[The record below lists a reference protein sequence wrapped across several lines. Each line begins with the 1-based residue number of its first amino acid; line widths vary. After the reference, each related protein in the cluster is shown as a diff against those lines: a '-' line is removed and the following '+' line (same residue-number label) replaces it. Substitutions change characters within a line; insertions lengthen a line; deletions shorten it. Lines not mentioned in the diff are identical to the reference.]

1 MPRDLPNKQSTS
13 AADGSGMTKF
23 EAVRRALAELGP
35 DAMPLSI
42 KDYLR
47 KNFGIDMEPQ
57 NISNYKST
65 LKASERRAPNRQR
78 EAKGA
83 AETSTG
89 GFSLEEIQAVKEVAD
104 RIGADKVRQLAQV
117 LSK

>member
-1 MPRDLPNKQSTS
+1 
-13 AADGSGMTKF
+13 MTKF
-23 EAVRRALAELGP
+23 EAVRRALAELGT
-35 DAMPLSI
+35 DAMPLTI
-42 KDYLR
+42 KVYLK
-47 KNFGIDMEPQ
+47 KNFGVDMEPQ

-65 LKASERRAPNRQR
+65 LKATERRVSNRRR

-83 AETSTG
+83 ADASTG